1 MNGEVLREINQNST
15 QTYSILYIYMLPTVN
30 SNNGTSY
37 LANTTCQI
45 IRGGFSE
52 LYCTIYR
59 NMLYYK
65 PQIMVA
71 DKTTS
76 SSVKVLSKD
85 SLVRLCSVTSYST

>member
-1 MNGEVLREINQNST
+1 MVTFSCSTSPYLIYKNNLQLNGEVLREINQNST
-15 QTYSILYIYMLPTVN
+15 QTYGILYIYMLPTVN

-59 NMLYYK
+59 NLLY
-65 PQIMVA
+65 
-71 DKTTS
+71 
-76 SSVKVLSKD
+76 
-85 SLVRLCSVTSYST
+85 